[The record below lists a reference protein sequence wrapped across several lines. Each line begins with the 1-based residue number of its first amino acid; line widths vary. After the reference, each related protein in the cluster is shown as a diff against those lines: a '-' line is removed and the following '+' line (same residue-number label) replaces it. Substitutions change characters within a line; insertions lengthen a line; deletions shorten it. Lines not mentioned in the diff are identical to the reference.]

1 MKWILPVFALT
12 VVVVALFTMPFVNFQ
27 SGSPNT
33 VEDDTI
39 ADDVPIEIPDET
51 VETEVPEVQES
62 TAETNV
68 TEKTLKV
75 GETFTLKLASN
86 PTTGYDWYIKSADGV
101 TVEKEYKAKVTNPQV
116 CGAGGT
122 AIFTVTAE
130 EAGDYTVVL
139 NYERCFEKDSCIQ
152 IEILKLK
159 FI

>member
-1 MKWILPVFALT
+1 MKWILPALALT

-33 VEDDTI
+33 VVDDTET
-39 ADDVPIEIPDET
+39 DVVPIEEPDET
-51 VETEVPEVQES
+51 VETEVPEMQEN
-62 TAETNV
+62 TVEPNV
-68 TEKTLKV
+68 TEKTLNV
-75 GETFTLKLASN
+75 GEAFTLKLASN

-101 TVEKEYKAKVTNPQV
+101 TVEKEYKAKVTNPMV

-130 EAGDYTVVL
+130 EAGEYTVVL

-152 IEILKLK
+152 IEILKLT
-159 FI
+159 FV